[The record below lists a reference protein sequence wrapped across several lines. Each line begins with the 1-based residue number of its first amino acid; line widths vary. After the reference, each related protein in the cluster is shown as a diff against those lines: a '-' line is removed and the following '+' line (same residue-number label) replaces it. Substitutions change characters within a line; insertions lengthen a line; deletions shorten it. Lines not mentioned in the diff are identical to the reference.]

1 MINSRKYLND
11 TLVQHALSRSPNAP
25 AVVDPSRLAAA
36 HATEQAQ
43 TQNQMRQAEQSLGL
57 GQRRLDLN
65 RQGIDFSNQQAR
77 DSLGLRRNDFEA
89 NKTLAGT
96 ANLINTA
103 NLGVNAF
110 GAYRQMKNTDETIA
124 AINNFADS
132 MQGAND
138 QTKNFFKILM
148 QKRMAYN
155 G

>member
-1 MINSRKYLND
+1 MINSRRYLND
-11 TLVQHALSRSPNAP
+11 SLMQTALSRSPNAP
-25 AVVDPSRLAAA
+25 AVSNPASLAAA
-36 HATEQAQ
+36 HASQQAQ
-43 TQNQMRQAEQSLGL
+43 TRAGMENSEKSLGL
-57 GQRRLDLN
+57 
-65 RQGIDFSNQQAR
+65 RQQQVDFSNKQAK
-77 DSLGLRRNDFEA
+77 DSLGLQRRDFEA
-89 NKTLAGT
+89 NKGLAGT

-103 NLGVNAF
+103 NLGVNAY
-110 GAYRQMKNTDETIA
+110 GAYKQMQNTDETIA

>member
-1 MINSRKYLND
+1 MVKTNKYLND
-11 TLVQHALSRSPNAP
+11 ALIQSALARSPNAP
-25 AVVDPSRLAAA
+25 SVSNPASIAAA
-36 HATEQAQ
+36 HASQQAQ
-43 TQNQMRQAEQSLGL
+43 TRSGMENAEKSLGL
-57 GQRRLDLN
+57 
-65 RQGIDFSNQQAR
+65 RQQQVDFSNKQAQ
-77 DSLGLRRNDFEA
+77 DSLGLQRRDFNA
-89 NKTLAGT
+89 NKGLANT

-103 NLGVNAF
+103 NLGVNAY
-110 GAYRQMKNTDETIA
+110 GAYKQMQNTDETIA